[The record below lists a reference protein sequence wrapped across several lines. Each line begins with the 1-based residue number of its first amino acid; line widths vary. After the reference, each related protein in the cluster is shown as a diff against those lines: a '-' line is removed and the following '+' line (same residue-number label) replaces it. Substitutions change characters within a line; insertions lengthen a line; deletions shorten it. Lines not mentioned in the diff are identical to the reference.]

1 MTLLNKIGTELGKD
15 PAVHAVTDVTGFGIL
30 GHGLEVA
37 RGAGLALEIDA
48 GRLPFLND
56 AAELSQKGFVTGAS
70 HRNWASYGEEV
81 SLPDGFPDWR
91 RHLLTDPQTSGGLLV
106 ACAPE
111 AAERLLGEIRTAGY
125 PHAAI
130 IGRAAE
136 GKAGII
142 IGNG

>member
-1 MTLLNKIGTELGKD
+1 MYLDSDRRGTAMS
-15 PAVHAVTDVTGFGIL
+15 P
-30 GHGLEVA
+30 
-37 RGAGLALEIDA
+37 GLALRIDPD
-48 GRLPFLND
+48 RLPYLAE

-81 SLPDGFPDWR
+81 VLPDGFPEWR
-91 RHLLTDPQTSGGLLV
+91 RHLLTDPQTSGGLLI

-130 IGRAAE
+130 IGRVENAD
-136 GKAGII
+136 GPILVGR
-142 IGNG
+142 G